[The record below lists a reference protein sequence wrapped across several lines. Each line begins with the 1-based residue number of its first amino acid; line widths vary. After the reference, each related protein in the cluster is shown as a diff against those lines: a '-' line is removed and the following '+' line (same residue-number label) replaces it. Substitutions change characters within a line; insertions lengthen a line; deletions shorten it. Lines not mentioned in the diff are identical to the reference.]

1 MRLHQ
6 KALVVEFLALTA
18 LLVAALAAAPLAAAQ
33 TTPVPTLT
41 PIVVTATETRPP
53 TATRTPAPTP
63 TPTATLTELQNR
75 LLLADAYLKGGQ
87 FAKAADV
94 YSAIL
99 TEQRGQPEALTGLQK
114 ALEAQ
119 AAVTATAAAPRPT
132 SGPATPTP
140 APTFSE
146 TLGAKTNEIIG
157 TALPLLI
164 VLLALFALAEGIRR
178 GLFAARE
185 FFYLHV
191 LPRLHRPARG
201 RPYLIGEFTDAT
213 GLPGFQ
219 GARIVSQALAE
230 ELLKW
235 NQLVQAQ
242 MTPVEPTPF
251 VDLGNIAWVKALWT
265 WILPPPRAFR
275 IEGVLLGDQPG
286 AYKLAVQRTD
296 LSTNTVDAVCT
307 FESNKP
313 IPEAAF
319 GEMAAAAAGWARYPR
334 DFEASAAVER
344 GLRAVRSAAEPT
356 PLSAREVYAEAVSL
370 LLPIRQQLSLGAIDY
385 SDARNRLGQAEALLN
400 DLPTGSRFHA
410 DLQAI
415 IADLRRLQP

>member
-1 MRLHQ
+1 MRSRP
-6 KALVVEFLALTA
+6 TA
-18 LLVAALAAAPLAAAQ
+18 LVAALLSIMALFVAGLAAAPLAAAQ
-33 TTPVPTLT
+33 GTPMPTLT
-41 PIVVTATETRPP
+41 PIVVTATATPAP
-53 TATRTPAPTP
+53 TVTRTPAPTP

-75 LLLADAYLKGGQ
+75 LLLADTYLKGGQ
-87 FAKAADV
+87 FAQAAEL
-94 YSAIL
+94 YAAAL
-99 TEQRGQPEALTGLQK
+99 MAQRGNAEALAGLQK

-119 AAVTATAAAPRPT
+119 AAATATAAAPRPT
-132 SGPATPTP
+132 PGPATPTP
-140 APTFSE
+140 VPTFAE
-146 TLGAKTNEIIG
+146 TLNVKTSEIIG

-164 VLLALFALAEGIRR
+164 VLLALFALAESIRR
-178 GLFAARE
+178 GLFVVRE
-185 FFYLHV
+185 FFYLRV
-191 LPRLHRPARG
+191 LPSLHRPARG

-242 MTPVEPTPF
+242 TTPVEPTPF

-307 FESNKP
+307 FESARP
-313 IPEAAF
+313 TPEAAF
-319 GEMAAAAAGWARYPR
+319 GEMAVAVAGWARHPR

-344 GLRAVRSAAEPT
+344 GLRAVRGAGEPT
-356 PLSAREVYAEAVSL
+356 PRSAREVYAEAVGL
-370 LLPIRQQLSLGAIDY
+370 LLPIRQQLNLGAVDY
-385 SDARNRLGQAEALLN
+385 TDARERLRQAEDLLK
-400 DLPTGSRFHA
+400 DLPTGSGLHA

-415 IADLRRLQP
+415 IADLRRLQ